1 MTVSESIDLKS
12 VLNGDMAQLRRLLQV
27 TLGEPELAAGNGRVS
42 ETLLAVLTAL
52 QRAPVPKPA
61 WNAAQLI
68 DTLRA
73 QQLAPDSRAVEAI
86 RFADAL
92 LTQLLRHSLLDES
105 IRAQLQ
111 RLYLPLVKS
120 LLLNDGLYVDAIGSV
135 ARLIDCVCESAAGWY
150 GALGRGGEQYLLQ
163 LADTVEQILQRF
175 ETDEHAL
182 PVVVNAF
189 ADSIAREN
197 ERVARLEKRI
207 CETEIGSL
215 RARRAQILVT
225 DLFNEKIAG
234 KILPKSV
241 VDLLRTS
248 FLEQVRLFL
257 IQEGPQ
263 SELWK
268 RWQKL
273 TETLVWSLQPK
284 TQPADKQKLYSLIP
298 TISSELDR
306 SMQAIERQKGALAP
320 LLAAIESA
328 HIDVMKGQLANAI
341 AVEPLD
347 AGFGIAGV
355 RTVVSRSLI
364 EQAESYT
371 EGQWFLYKNEQ
382 EQVVRCKLALKLP
395 DMDQLLF
402 VNRMGQKVM
411 QKGIEDFAYCLSAKL
426 ARPLNDKP
434 LYQRMAQ
441 KVMQDLAAQFAERE
455 RMARAA
461 RHKLKE
467 EARLAAEKL
476 EREKA
481 EREAEAQ
488 QRAAAAAKARAEAEA
503 LAAAREQAERDA
515 AQQAQVVAQAEARV
529 RAEQDA
535 LHREDRI
542 RMAKMSL
549 DSLNIGAWVRLPGAS
564 GELVHGKL
572 AVKMRSSGRFIF
584 VDRIGIKVAEYLRD
598 ELIDMLVERR
608 ADIVEQ
614 SEQFEDRLAKI
625 VGSMRRDD

>member
-1 MTVSESIDLKS
+1 MTASESIDLKS
-12 VLNGDMAQLRRLLQV
+12 VLNGDMTQLRRLLHV
-27 TLGEPELAAGNGRVS
+27 TLGDPEQAAGNGRPS
-42 ETLLAVLTAL
+42 DSLLAVLTAL
-52 QRAPVPKPA
+52 QRAPLPKPA

-68 DTLRA
+68 DTLRS
-73 QQLAPDSRAVEAI
+73 QQLAPDSRTLETI
-86 RFADAL
+86 RFSDAVM
-92 LTQLLRHSLLDES
+92 TQLLRHSLLDES

-111 RLYLPLVKS
+111 RLYVPLVKS
-120 LLLNDGLYVDAIGSV
+120 LLLDEAQFIEARGALP
-135 ARLIDCVCESAAGWY
+135 RLIDSVCESAAGWF
-150 GALGRGGEQYLLQ
+150 GALGRGGEPYLLQ
-163 LADTVEQILQRF
+163 LADTVEQVLQRF

-182 PVVVNAF
+182 PVVVSAF
-189 ADSIAREN
+189 ADSIVREN
-197 ERVARLEKRI
+197 ERVVRLEKRV
-207 CETEIGSL
+207 CETEMGAL
-215 RARRAQILVT
+215 RARRAQTLVT

-234 KILPKSV
+234 KILPKGV
-241 VDLLRTS
+241 VDLLRTV
-248 FLEQVRLFL
+248 FLEQIRLFL

-263 SELWK
+263 AELWK

-284 TQPADKQKLYSLIP
+284 TQAADKQKLYSLIP
-298 TISSELDR
+298 TISAELEK
-306 SMQAIERQKGALAP
+306 SMQAIERQRGALAP
-320 LLAAIESA
+320 LLAAIELA
-328 HIDVMKGQLANAI
+328 HIDVMKGQLSNAV

-355 RTVVSRSLI
+355 RTAVSRSLI
-364 EQAESYT
+364 EQAETYT

-434 LYQRMAQ
+434 LYQRIAQ
-441 KVMQDLAAQFAERE
+441 KVMQDLVSQFAERE
-455 RMARAA
+455 RASREVELKQRQQARAA
-461 RHKLKE
+461 
-467 EARLAAEKL
+467 AEKI

-481 EREAEAQ
+481 EREAEDKK
-488 QRAAAAAKARAEAEA
+488 RVAAAAKARAEADA
-503 LAAAREQAERDA
+503 LAAAREQSERDA
-515 AQQAQVVAQAEARV
+515 AQQAQAVAQAEARV

-535 LHREDRI
+535 LHREDRV
-542 RMAKMSL
+542 RMAKLQL
-549 DSLNIGAWVRLPGAS
+549 DSLGLGAWVRLPGAS

-598 ELIDMLVERR
+598 DLIAMLVERR

-614 SEQFEDRLAKI
+614 NDQFEDRLAKI